1 LPVWCQDE
9 GGPYQA
15 IPQPGPSW
23 QPIGKAALQPHEW
36 IRGGTAKLLLLFRPK
51 TGQARAEAVEQ
62 TPNAVLHPWLKREL
76 EQILAEQPLPAGC
89 DPQELP
95 AGHWWSDWG
104 WSEEQI
110 GHWRELPPI
119 RLILVWDNLAGHHT
133 WEMVRWCVERGIL
146 LLYTPLSGSWLNMAE
161 SLLRIL
167 GRRALSGQHPKS
179 ATEVREWLTATARG
193 WNAAPTPFE
202 WDGKRAQRRQRARER
217 RHRLGAS
224 GACTRRPLPRSRLSL
239 TSSNACFH
247 DN

>member
-1 LPVWCQDE
+1 
-9 GGPYQA
+9 
-15 IPQPGPSW
+15 
-23 QPIGKAALQPHEW
+23 
-36 IRGGTAKLLLLFRPK
+36 
-51 TGQARAEAVEQ
+51 VEQ
-62 TPNAVLHPWLKREL
+62 APNAVLHPWLKGEL
-76 EQILAEQPLPAGC
+76 EQILAELPPDAV
-89 DPQELP
+89 DPRALP

-119 RLILVWDNLAGHHT
+119 RLILIWDNLAGHHT

-179 ATEVREWLTATARG
+179 AAEVMEWLAATVRG

-202 WDGKRAQRRQRARER
+202 WGGKRARRRQRARER
-217 RHRLGAS
+217 RHRLGGS
-224 GACTRRPLPRSRLSL
+224 GAYTRRPLPRSRRCLDLSKRFIHA
-239 TSSNACFH
+239 N
-247 DN
+247 